1 MAEAGGWLVWGGMV
15 RVERK
20 RHTGQSANRV
30 EVGRETLAEDEGGG
44 DVRGGRVGDGVALAS
59 LDTSS
64 GELVDLEGEGS
75 GDEGSARGD
84 DLEET
89 HGWIGVGGGGL
100 GGG

>member
-1 MAEAGGWLVWGGMV
+1 VSREG
-15 RVERK
+15 
-20 RHTGQSANRV
+20 RHTGQGADGA
-30 EVGRETLAEDEGGG
+30 EVGRDTLAENEGGG
-44 DVRGGRVGDGVALAS
+44 DVRGRGVGDGVGLAS

-89 HGWIGVGGGGL
+89 HVWVGGVVD
-100 GGG
+100 

>member
-1 MAEAGGWLVWGGMV
+1 VSRQG
-15 RVERK
+15 
-20 RHTGQSANRV
+20 RHTGQGADGA
-30 EVGRETLAEDEGGG
+30 EVGRDTLAENEGGG
-44 DVRGGRVGDGVALAS
+44 DVRGRGVGDGVGLAS

-89 HGWIGVGGGGL
+89 HVWVGGGL
-100 GGG
+100 LIRWVLS

>member
-1 MAEAGGWLVWGGMV
+1 VSRRG
-15 RVERK
+15 
-20 RHTGQSANRV
+20 RHTGQGADGV

-44 DVRGGRVGDGVALAS
+44 DIRGRGVGDGVRLAS

-89 HGWIGVGGGGL
+89 HVWVGVWGL
-100 GGG
+100 LIRWVLS